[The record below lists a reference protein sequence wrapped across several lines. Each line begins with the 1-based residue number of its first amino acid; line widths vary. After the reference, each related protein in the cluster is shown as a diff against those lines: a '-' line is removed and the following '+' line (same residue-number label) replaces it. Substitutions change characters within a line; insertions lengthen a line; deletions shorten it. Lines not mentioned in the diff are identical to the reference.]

1 MGFSNAAGAL
11 AHDAMHRLPGM
22 PDHARAG
29 ELNAQQDHRSLRNRP
44 LRNRSLANRPLR
56 NRPLGN
62 LPMHNPDG
70 RHGRQAR
77 LLAGW
82 QTWIGQRFRQGQR

>member
-11 AHDAMHRLPGM
+11 ARDAMHRLPGM

-29 ELNAQQDHRSLRNRP
+29 ELNAQQDQRSPRNRSLRNQ
-44 LRNRSLANRPLR
+44 PLR
-56 NRPLGN
+56 NRPLGS

-70 RHGRQAR
+70 RHGRQRR

-82 QTWIGQRFRQGQR
+82 QTWIGQRFCQGQR

>member
-1 MGFSNAAGAL
+1 MRFSNAAGAL

-22 PDHARAG
+22 PDHTRAG
-29 ELNAQQDHRSLRNRP
+29 ELNARQDQRP
-44 LRNRSLANRPLR
+44 LRNRPLR

-62 LPMHNPDG
+62 LPAHNPGG
-70 RHGRQAR
+70 RHGRPPR

-82 QTWIGQRFRQGQR
+82 QAWIGQRFRSGQR